1 MTTKSSGQVL
11 PIVAL
16 LMVCFV
22 GLAALAIDGSNA
34 LSQQR
39 RMQADLDMAVTFAA
53 ADLLRPITTTYQ
65 SDATNLL
72 LQRGYINNSTQTI
85 SITVPPQTAPYK
97 QATCPSPLPQ
107 PCYVEGFLTQNVRS
121 FFAGVLGLN

>member
-1 MTTKSSGQVL
+1 MTTNPSGQVL

-53 ADLLRPITTTYQ
+53 GELLQPITTTAQ
-65 SDATNLL
+65 SDAVKLL
-72 LQRGYINNSTQTI
+72 VQRGYTTANSQTI
-85 SITVPPQTAPYK
+85 TITVPPRTAPYM

-107 PCYVEGFLTQNVRS
+107 PCYAEGFLTQNVR
-121 FFAGVLGLN
+121 